1 MCSTECVCTSHKCCS
16 VRWRQHK
23 GSFACQSEYHHSY
36 CQSKEWMK
44 KKSSEERPAGRLV
57 KWEVVYVLLMGS
69 AAPGYHRPQT
79 ESPAETNIFTQGR
92 DTTVSLKK
100 QKERVDGGLM
110 WGCLNFAVY
119 IYSIYMCVYVC
130 EPHWQTWMSVKWY
143 FRLLSYFNGFLLKL
157 FSTLSNSW

>member
-1 MCSTECVCTSHKCCS
+1 
-16 VRWRQHK
+16 
-23 GSFACQSEYHHSY
+23 
-36 CQSKEWMK
+36 MK